1 MTSGVIKSGVVQAFR
16 LALLACVLAASLSA
30 QRGGRGNAGAEF
42 AGPPQGPNAVPIV
55 EAIGCLAGGANNT
68 WTLSNATEPLKSA
81 PGFSKAED
89 VKAAGVKPLGSQRI
103 PLVGLV
109 EMHPDEHK
117 GHKVLVKGLLIKDA
131 TGQRL
136 NITSLTTVSQ
146 TCAK

>member
-1 MTSGVIKSGVVQAFR
+1 MRSGAVQALR
-16 LALLACVLAASLSA
+16 LAMLAFAFSATLAA

-42 AGPPQGPNAVPIV
+42 AGPPQGPDAVPIV
-55 EAIGCLAGGANNT
+55 ESIGCLADGAGNA
-68 WTLSNATEPLKSA
+68 WTLSSATEPARST
-81 PGFSKAED
+81 PGFSKADD
-89 VKAAGVKPLGSQRI
+89 VKAAEAKPLGTQQIRLI
-103 PLVGLV
+103 GLV
-109 EMHPDEHK
+109 EMHPEEHK